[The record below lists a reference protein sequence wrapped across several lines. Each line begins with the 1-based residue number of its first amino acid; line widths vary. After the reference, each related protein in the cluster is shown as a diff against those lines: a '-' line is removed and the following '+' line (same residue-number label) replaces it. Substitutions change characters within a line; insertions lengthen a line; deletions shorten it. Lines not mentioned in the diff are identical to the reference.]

1 MSKRVTIQDIAD
13 ALGLSRNTV
22 SKAINNT
29 GVLSDSTREK
39 VLQKTVE
46 MGYKQFTYM
55 NPEQLKFASQEA
67 TPQKPQGEIAIITCA
82 PLDNFHFSS
91 TMLDKFQRETAQLG
105 YSITIHRVSDEEQA
119 NHQLPNSFHPE
130 NVCGIICIETFNYD
144 YAKMIC
150 NLDIPVLFVDHPVL
164 MGRPL
169 PADRLLMDNQDE
181 IFAFVREMKKCG
193 KTSIGFI
200 GEQLHC
206 QSFFERCMATRN
218 ALYINSLPINEEFFI
233 IDAPKDTL
241 TDYKTYLFN
250 YIQNLKELPDVFVCA
265 NDFIAF
271 DLMQILRQLNIQ
283 VPEDICLCGFD
294 DSPAA
299 KLITPPLTSIH
310 IHNEILGV
318 CAVDLLLSRIKDP
331 TLNYRTVYTETNIVY
346 RESANIAPN
355 K

>member
-1 MSKRVTIQDIAD
+1 
-13 ALGLSRNTV
+13 
-22 SKAINNT
+22 
-29 GVLSDSTREK
+29 
-39 VLQKTVE
+39 
-46 MGYKQFTYM
+46 
-55 NPEQLKFASQEA
+55 
-67 TPQKPQGEIAIITCA
+67 
-82 PLDNFHFSS
+82 
-91 TMLDKFQRETAQLG
+91 
-105 YSITIHRVSDEEQA
+105 
-119 NHQLPNSFHPE
+119 
-130 NVCGIICIETFNYD
+130 
-144 YAKMIC
+144 
-150 NLDIPVLFVDHPVL
+150 
-164 MGRPL
+164 
-169 PADRLLMDNQDE
+169 
-181 IFAFVREMKKCG
+181 
-193 KTSIGFI
+193 
-200 GEQLHC
+200 
-206 QSFFERCMATRN
+206 MAARN

-233 IDAPKDTL
+233 IDTPKDTL

-250 YIQNLKELPDVFVCA
+250 YIQNLKELPDVFICA

-346 RESANIAPN
+346 RESTNIAPA

>member
-1 MSKRVTIQDIAD
+1 MQWSSSIIPEQEANCQDKNLRFEYFHCGEKGGQNVNKVETGVRLIHLPMGITVTSTAERSQFLNKKNAIEKLD
-13 ALGLSRNTV
+13 ALLK
-22 SKAINNT
+22 SKEKEQTQLQINSAWKEQNKLVR
-29 GVLSDSTREK
+29 G
-39 VLQKTVE
+39 
-46 MGYKQFTYM
+46 
-55 NPEQLKFASQEA
+55 NPVRVY
-67 TPQKPQGEIAIITCA
+67 
-82 PLDNFHFSS
+82 
-91 TMLDKFQRETAQLG
+91 QRDWDF
-105 YSITIHRVSDEEQA
+105 R
-119 NHQLPNSFHPE
+119 
-130 NVCGIICIETFNYD
+130 GIFDDIE
-144 YAKMIC
+144 
-150 NLDIPVLFVDHPVL
+150 L
-164 MGRPL
+164 
-169 PADRLLMDNQDE
+169 DE

-318 CAVDLLLSRIKDP
+318 CAIDLLLSRIKDP

-346 RESANIAPN
+346 RESTNIAPT

>member
-1 MSKRVTIQDIAD
+1 
-13 ALGLSRNTV
+13 
-22 SKAINNT
+22 
-29 GVLSDSTREK
+29 
-39 VLQKTVE
+39 
-46 MGYKQFTYM
+46 
-55 NPEQLKFASQEA
+55 
-67 TPQKPQGEIAIITCA
+67 
-82 PLDNFHFSS
+82 
-91 TMLDKFQRETAQLG
+91 
-105 YSITIHRVSDEEQA
+105 
-119 NHQLPNSFHPE
+119 
-130 NVCGIICIETFNYD
+130 
-144 YAKMIC
+144 MIC

-310 IHNEILGV
+310 IHNEILGD

-346 RESANIAPN
+346 RESANIAPT